1 MALYRLLERK
11 AGERPIVVLD
21 DVFAQ
26 LDPSRRAKIMG
37 IRVEAGPGD
46 HHRCGGGDVPELP
59 GDAHAHVIDV
69 AALKL
74 QGSGGEGTAFMP
86 EPLPADDPFAG
97 PAGRRASLPG
107 EPLACNAGSDGKT

>member
-1 MALYRLLERK
+1 MEFALRQDQVIITV
-11 AGERPIVVLD
+11 A
-21 DVFAQ
+21 A
-26 LDPSRRAKIMG
+26 A
-37 IRVEAGPGD
+37 
-46 HHRCGGGDVPELP
+46 GDVPELP

-97 PAGRRASLPG
+97 QLAAVQASRRTAGMH
-107 EPLACNAGSDGKT
+107 AGSDGKHKVEQSADQSAEQVSGEREIGLTKHESAHA